1 MRTAL
6 VTGSAKGIGRAIA
19 LALARDGFRVAV
31 HYRSSQEEAQ
41 ATVAAIRAAGGTA
54 EAFAADLAWDN
65 RNGGADGP
73 VRDPAA
79 AQAGGA
85 EAPGRDPAAALV
97 AAVEAWAGPAGIH
110 TLVCNAGIIKSQ
122 LIAFTRLEEWRD
134 VMTANLDSAFLLTK
148 AVARLMARR
157 KAGRIIYIS
166 SDAGLLGDLMRA
178 AYSASKAGLLGLA
191 KTAARELAASN
202 VTVNAVAPGIIT
214 TDMTADIP
222 ETRRAKQLDAIPL
235 ARFGTPEE
243 VAGCVSFLASDAA
256 GWITGQTLC
265 VDGGLCMRA

>member
-1 MRTAL
+1 
-6 VTGSAKGIGRAIA
+6 RAIA

-31 HYRSSQEEAQ
+31 HYRSSQAEAQ

-54 EAFAADLAWDN
+54 EAFAADLAWN
-65 RNGGADGP
+65 GQSGGADG
-73 VRDPAA
+73 AA
-79 AQAGGA
+79 SADH
-85 EAPGRDPAAALV
+85 PAALV
-97 AAVEAWAGPAGIH
+97 HAVEAWAGPSGLP

-122 LIAFTRLEEWRD
+122 LIAFTRFEEWRD
-134 VMTANLDSAFLLTK
+134 VMAANLDSAFLLTK

-222 ETRRAKQLDAIPL
+222 EARRAKQLDAIPL

-243 VAGCVSFLASDAA
+243 VADCVRFLASDAA

-265 VDGGLCMRA
+265 VDGGLCMRT